1 MNNPSLPLT
10 RESPRPTATTTHP
23 MWAVRI
29 YQGLTT
35 FFWLAIVLQTF
46 LAGAMI
52 FAGGGWR
59 EAHIAVGHLL
69 SSLPFI
75 PLTILLFAF
84 LGKLPARDKGVAG
97 LLLLLTILQ
106 PVWLYMRGVNI
117 LFAAIHPVNA
127 LLLFALPLYLLMRVR
142 GINAHTA

>member
-1 MNNPSLPLT
+1 MNHPSVPLAG
-10 RESPRPTATTTHP
+10 ESTRPTATTTRP
-23 MWAVRI
+23 MWAVRL

-59 EAHIAVGHLL
+59 EAHIAIGHLL
-69 SSLPFI
+69 SSLPLI
-75 PLTILLFAF
+75 PLAILILAF
-84 LGKLPARDKGVAG
+84 VGKLHARDKGLAG

-106 PVWLYMRGVNI
+106 PVWLYMRGINI
-117 LFAAIHPVNA
+117 LFAALHPVNA
-127 LLLFALPLYLLMRVR
+127 LLLFALPLYLLMRVHA
-142 GINAHTA
+142 IQAQTA

>member
-1 MNNPSLPLT
+1 MNNPSVPLT
-10 RESPRPTATTTHP
+10 GERTRPTATPTHP
-23 MWAVRI
+23 MWAVRSF
-29 YQGLTT
+29 QGLTT
-35 FFWLAIVLQTF
+35 FFWLAVVLQTF

-59 EAHIAVGHLL
+59 EAHIAIGHLL
-69 SSLPFI
+69 SSLPLI
-75 PLTILLFAF
+75 PLAILIFAF
-84 LGKLPARDKGVAG
+84 LSKLPARDKGLAG

-106 PVWLYMRGVNI
+106 PVWLYMRGINI